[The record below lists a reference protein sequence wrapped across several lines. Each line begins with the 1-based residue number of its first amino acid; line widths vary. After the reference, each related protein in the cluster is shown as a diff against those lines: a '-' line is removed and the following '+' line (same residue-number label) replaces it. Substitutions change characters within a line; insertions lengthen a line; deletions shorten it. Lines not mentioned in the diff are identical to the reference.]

1 MSPLEMTFR
10 DQKITVTSAGGAFYY
25 KRYLGGA
32 VQAEAVIVS
41 DKESVVL
48 GIFPEPPLYTPSP
61 VAQNVYIR
69 FKSPIV
75 VDNRSDAVVYA
86 KIPIEIGVYRQS
98 GDEELRIDAFSL
110 TCQRYALYGP
120 PDAGKVCRF
129 IETEA
134 SATQDGA
141 CVEKYTEA
149 LVRIRIANEIDNV
162 VKIGKVIIPMRG
174 VLLDHAGDDVWLP
187 GSIDMRLD
195 TAFGKDIVNVRLSG
209 TSVKRPDKTSA
220 QKREDTLVFMMDAG
234 Y

>member
-1 MSPLEMTFR
+1 
-10 DQKITVTSAGGAFYY
+10 
-25 KRYLGGA
+25 
-32 VQAEAVIVS
+32 
-41 DKESVVL
+41 
-48 GIFPEPPLYTPSP
+48 
-61 VAQNVYIR
+61 
-69 FKSPIV
+69 V
-75 VDNRSDAVVYA
+75 VDQRSDAVVYA

-98 GDEELRIDAFSL
+98 EDEELRIDAFSL
-110 TCQRYALYGP
+110 ACQRYALYGP

-129 IETEA
+129 IEAEP

-149 LVRIRIANEIDNV
+149 LIRIRIANEIDNV

-174 VLLDHAGDDVWLP
+174 VVLDHAGDDAWLQ

>member
-10 DQKITVTSAGGAFYY
+10 DQKVTVTSAGGAFHYR
-25 KRYLGGA
+25 RYLNGA

-41 DKESVVL
+41 DKDSVVL
-48 GIFPEPPLYTPSP
+48 GIFPEPPLHTPSP
-61 VAQNVYIR
+61 VAQNVYVR

-75 VDNRSDAVVYA
+75 VDQRSDAVVYA

-98 GDEELRIDAFSL
+98 EDEELRIDAFSL
-110 TCQRYALYGP
+110 ACQRYALYGP

-129 IETEA
+129 IEAEP

-149 LVRIRIANEIDNV
+149 LIRIRIANEIDNV

-174 VLLDHAGDDVWLP
+174 VVLDHAGDDAWLQ